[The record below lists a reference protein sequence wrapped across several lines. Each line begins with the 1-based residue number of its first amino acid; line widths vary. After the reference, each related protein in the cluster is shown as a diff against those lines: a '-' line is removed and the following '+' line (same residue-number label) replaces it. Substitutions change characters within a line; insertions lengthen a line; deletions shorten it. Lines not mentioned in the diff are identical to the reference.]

1 MKNRGLLATA
11 LFLCLAP
18 FARAG
23 ILPFFNTNAYVP
35 NNDGTLSVI
44 DTPTDTVIATISG
57 FNHPFCATVSPN
69 GKLLYVCNEDNS
81 VVAVDT
87 TTNTVITHIALP
99 GALGFIGNEGAGPVV
114 AFSPLGE
121 RAFVVSSGGGVNSQL
136 FVINTF
142 TNTVITSTSFG
153 STFLL
158 AIVAAP
164 LGDRVFIAS
173 TNGVQVV
180 DAYSLAT
187 IATVAPGH
195 PIFDLALT
203 RIGFPLYASDESG
216 LEGGTSGVLVI
227 DTIANAVITTVPLPT
242 SSSNP
247 GFVSGLALTPDNLN
261 LYAEEFFPV
270 ANSSTVTVISTL
282 TNSVETTITANGTTL
297 TAIAPSLDGTQ
308 MLAVNSVL
316 SLSVNSTVDVIST
329 ADNTITNSITVGFF
343 PISIATQPPFTL

>member
-1 MKNRGLLATA
+1 MKNRVFLATA
-11 LFLCLAP
+11 LFLCVAP

-23 ILPFFNTNAYVP
+23 VLPFFNTNAYVP
-35 NNDGTLSVI
+35 NNNGTLSVI

-99 GALGFIGNEGAGPVV
+99 GVIGFIGDEGSEPQI

-121 RAFVVSSGGGVNSQL
+121 RAFVISSGGGVNSQL

-142 TNTVITSTSFG
+142 TNTVINSTSFG

-158 AIVAAP
+158 AIAAAP

-173 TNGVQVV
+173 SNGVQVV
-180 DAYSLAT
+180 DAYTLAT
-187 IATVAPGH
+187 IATIAPGH
-195 PIFDLALT
+195 EIFDLALT

-216 LEGGTSGVLVI
+216 LLGGTSGVLVI
-227 DTIANAVITTVPLPT
+227 DTIANAVITTVPLPA
-242 SSSNP
+242 SPSNP
-247 GFVSGLALTPDNLN
+247 AFVTGLALTPDNLQ
-261 LYAEEFFPV
+261 LYAEELFF
-270 ANSSTVTVISTL
+270 NGNSTVTVINTL
-282 TNSVETTITANGTTL
+282 DSSVNTTITANGTTL

-316 SLSVNSTVDVIST
+316 SLSTNSSVDVITT
-329 ADNTITNSITVGFF
+329 ADNTISNSITVGIF
-343 PISIATQPPFTL
+343 PISIATQPLFAF